1 MNSEKGA
8 VKKWSSFLHRPLFVV
23 LRIPGLLFFCLLRA
37 SHWGHETGFP
47 GRRGPG
53 LAHSK

>member
-1 MNSEKGA
+1 MNSEKRVGEEM
-8 VKKWSSFLHRPLFVV
+8 VILSSPTLFVV

-47 GRRGPG
+47 GRRDPG